1 MKNITLIKQFLN
13 PDKKVKKAPLCILVF
28 THLISHSHIAQAHPQ
43 ECISLTAP
51 VTFIESSGL
60 VCLEKIKVMDSSG
73 TQIFKAALQSL
84 APDKPN
90 SFKLVSAEPDNR
102 SGEDKSPEYKP
113 NTGVLVLPTVD
124 VPQSFGTERY
134 TANLIFQPETQ
145 TFKLTTADVY
155 LNPNYKANETWK
167 PYGILNS
174 NERRG
179 VNLLAKSIPYAYLSD
194 AVYSFDN
201 TSVGV
206 WELIE
211 QADKDSGMQAG
222 VYKSSETGE
231 IALAFRGTEACPADE
246 VFSCSLTEEFL
257 DLAADALL
265 AVGKVDEQFDHAFEF
280 AKDVADRY
288 QDRKITVTGHS
299 LGGGLAQAIGASL
312 GLETFA
318 FNSAPVPE
326 EFFDDYPSELTAQ
339 ELFDSI
345 FVLADIHDPVSNT
358 IESGKAYLGSSHV
371 TPIIQFDF
379 NELEIIPDRLAEL
392 DALRFNKH
400 GMEPFIENASA
411 MLKIYRDG
419 W

>member
-1 MKNITLIKQFLN
+1 MNNITQIKPLLKAENKF
-13 PDKKVKKAPLCILVF
+13 KKIPLRILVF
-28 THLISHSHIAQAHPQ
+28 ASLLSPSYFAQAQPQ
-43 ECISLTAP
+43 ECKGLTAP
-51 VTFIESSGL
+51 VTFIESTGL
-60 VCLEKIKVMDSSG
+60 ICLEKIKVTDNTG
-73 TQIFKAALQSL
+73 TQIFKATLQSL
-84 APDKPN
+84 APEKPK

-102 SGEDKSPEYKP
+102 SAEENSPEYSSD
-113 NTGVLVLPTVD
+113 TGVLVLSTVD
-124 VPQSFGTERY
+124 IPQSFGTERY
-134 TANLIFQPETQ
+134 TAKLIFQPNTK
-145 TFKLTTADVY
+145 TFKLTTADIY
-155 LNPNYKANETWK
+155 QNPNYVTNQTWK
-167 PYGILNS
+167 PYGMLNT

-179 VNLLAKSIPYAYLSD
+179 VDLLARSLPYAHLAN

-201 TSVGV
+201 TLIGV

-211 QADKDSGMQAG
+211 QADRDSGMQAG
-222 VYKSSETGE
+222 VYQNSATGE
-231 IALAFRGTEACPADE
+231 LTLAFRGTEVCPADE
-246 VFSCSLTEEFL
+246 LFSCSLTEQFL

-280 AKDVADRY
+280 AQDVRNRY

-299 LGGGLAQAIGASL
+299 LGGALAQAIGASS

-326 EFFDDYPSELTAQ
+326 EFFDDYPSESTAQ

-358 IESGKAYLGSSHV
+358 IESGKAYSGSSHV
-371 TPIIQFDF
+371 TPLIQFDF

-400 GMEPFIENASA
+400 GMEPLIENASA
-411 MLKIYRDG
+411 LLKIYRDG